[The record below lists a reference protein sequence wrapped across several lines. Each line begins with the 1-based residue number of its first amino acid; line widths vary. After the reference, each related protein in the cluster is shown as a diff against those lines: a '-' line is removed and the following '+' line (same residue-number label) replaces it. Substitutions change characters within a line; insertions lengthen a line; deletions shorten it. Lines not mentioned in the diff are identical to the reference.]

1 MPPEVSGA
9 VAALITAISTVLLWW
24 GSSKWGPG
32 SYRDDEGERHRHR
45 THRPHVPD
53 NDPEDPDEDPA

>member
-1 MPPEVSGA
+1 MPPELIGSLSTLIGA
-9 VAALITAISTVLLWW
+9 LTTILLWW

-32 SYRDDEGERHRHR
+32 SYRDEDDVRHRHR

-53 NDPEDPDEDPA
+53 NDAQDPYEDSD

>member
-9 VAALITAISTVLLWW
+9 LAALITAISTVLLWW

-32 SYRDDEGERHRHR
+32 SYRDDDGQRHHHR
-45 THRPHVPD
+45 THRDHVED
-53 NDPEDPDEDPA
+53 NDLDDVED